1 MLDRN
6 SVFLISSEWKKAPFT
21 GLCRFL
27 ATDGID
33 MAALIAIRDDATK
46 SAAKRRTIKGP
57 VTVMLSEFLHHIEL
71 GHITSAQYAPL
82 NLTIDGVSEARK
94 KGLQRNR
101 ELIASLNLN
110 DEMLFE
116 QAVLTKKLKDA
127 EKIISI
133 SARNIRRILYNYYVG
148 GQTELALVPGFE
160 KRGGPGRRQKKGT
173 ARRGRKPV
181 SPYLKS
187 DVALPDIRE
196 KLHDGV
202 VKHYLPGKKKFRAAY
217 VDMLKE
223 SFSHK
228 HADTSNEKLETILI
242 SEKKR
247 PTIEQFRYMIREV
260 EKEKGKRLAI
270 PGRMRPLPEK
280 RESLG
285 LAIHGVQ
292 GPGHRFEI
300 DATKLQ
306 IQLVSRYG
314 RTELVGTPSLYI
326 VIDVWSSAIV
336 GYSLSLENF
345 SWTMAASALANAFS
359 DKQKVFDKLGIDY
372 THEDWPCKHLPSK
385 LMADRAELISDKSGG
400 IPNIGIHVEIAAAMC
415 PEMKGTVES
424 KFNEI
429 KHQRTY
435 RIPGAFPKDR
445 KRREK
450 DGKNDAALN
459 IDELENILVK
469 TILAINR
476 QPLPPG
482 RIPPEYIEDG
492 GIDIS
497 RIGLYAWGIKNRV
510 GFTRT
515 MNDEEIKYHLMTPGT
530 GSVTSSGIRFEKQNF
545 RPLIPMSQFFE
556 ENNKK
561 PQIRYDEHDARQ
573 IYVYSRLTNTWE
585 PAYNDNPHIQRRGAV
600 AFYEFKSF
608 CHVTENLTEN
618 IHNQNAHKAALEN
631 KETAKAV
638 RSAESQA
645 KQEKALVKPR
655 KSRRAIRENQANERI
670 IGRQLA
676 AEPSEP
682 SINTEQENPK
692 KDAVCRIQPKSS
704 IIATLVDAWGD
715 DE

>member
-6 SVFLISSEWKKAPFT
+6 SVFKISSEWKKAPFT

-27 ATDGID
+27 ATDGGNR
-33 MAALIAIRDDATK
+33 AALIALPADTAEA
-46 SAAKRRTIKGP
+46 SEKRRPIRGP
-57 VTVMLSEFLHHIEL
+57 VTVMLPEFLYHVEK
-71 GHITSAQYAPL
+71 GHVTTAQYTLPR
-82 NLTIDGVSEARK
+82 LTLDGMSDAIK
-94 KGLQRNR
+94 KRLQRNK
-101 ELIASLNLN
+101 ELIISLNLN

-116 QAVLTKKLKDA
+116 QNTMKQKLRIAEMKHAVS
-127 EKIISI
+127 E
-133 SARNIRRILYNYYVG
+133 RNIRRILYNYYAG
-148 GQTELALVPGFE
+148 GQTELSLVPGYE
-160 KRGGPGRRQKKGT
+160 NSGGPGHKQNIGT
-173 ARRGRKPV
+173 ARRGRKPI
-181 SPYLKS
+181 SPLSKGEIP
-187 DVALPDIRE
+187 LPEIYE
-196 KLHDGV
+196 KLCIGV
-202 VKHYLPGKKKFRAAY
+202 EKYYLPGKKTFRAAF
-217 VDMLKE
+217 VATLKE
-223 SFSHK
+223 FFSRK
-228 HADTSNEKLETILI
+228 DADTSQEDLKSILLPENKL
-242 SEKKR
+242 
-247 PTIEQFRYMIREV
+247 PTRWQFNYMIHLV
-260 EKEKGKRLAI
+260 EQKKGKRLAI
-270 PGRMRPLPEK
+270 PGSMRPLPIE

-359 DKQKVFDKLGIDY
+359 DKQKVFDKLGLDY

-459 IDELENILVK
+459 IDELEKIVVM

-492 GIDIS
+492 GTDIS

-530 GSVTSSGIRFEKQNF
+530 GSVTASGIKFEKQNF
-545 RPLIPMSQFFE
+545 RPLISMSQFFA

-608 CHVTENLTEN
+608 CHVTENLMEN

-645 KQEKALVKPR
+645 KQEKAIVKPR
-655 KSRRAIRENQANERI
+655 KNRRAIRENQANERI

-676 AEPSEP
+676 AEPREP

-692 KDAVCRIQPKSS
+692 NDAVCRMQPKSS